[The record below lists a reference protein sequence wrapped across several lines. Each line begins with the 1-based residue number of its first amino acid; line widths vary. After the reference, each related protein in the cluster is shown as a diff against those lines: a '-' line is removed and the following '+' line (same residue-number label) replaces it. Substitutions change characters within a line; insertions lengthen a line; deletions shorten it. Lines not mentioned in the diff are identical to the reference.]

1 MEKTFK
7 WVAWIFAVGLS
18 LQSIYT
24 SYFGLW
30 EPRVHRSL
38 AVMFCAIIVTFVY
51 PLARIYQPQR
61 KMIIAI
67 CWLVDF
73 ILVAIVIYAVWRFI
87 TLIEDVENLIA
98 EFSLIDQLVAMSAI
112 LVLLEM
118 TRRAFGIALSLVAAL
133 SLAYCLFGADLPW
146 FFRHSGFSLEQ
157 TMEIIWYGFQGVFG
171 LPTGIVLGLIL
182 IFIVFGAVLE
192 GTGAGDSLI
201 RIALSLTGRSRGG
214 PAHAA
219 VGASALFGT
228 MSGSVTANV
237 VGTGVMTIPMI
248 KQRGFTS
255 NFAGAVEA
263 AASSGGQIMPP
274 VMGAA
279 AFLMADLIGMPYIKI
294 CAAALLPALFYYAS
308 LSISVSL
315 EAKRLGIEPIPVEE
329 RQKLDIRDLINSAM
343 FVGPILVII
352 FTLVMGRSPAM
363 AGGLATMSA
372 IVLGFLINKDLR
384 KKPQRMLTALAKGGV
399 AGSTIMMAVG
409 AIGVLLAA
417 FDLTGIGLKFA
428 NVISNIGG
436 TNLFFGLVV
445 TALACLMLGM
455 GMPTFPAYLIIV
467 LVLGPAIKMLGVP
480 ALAIHLFVFYFGVL
494 SAITPPVALAAFAAA
509 PIAQSDPIKTG
520 FRAIGIALAG
530 FIIPFVF
537 VYENSLLLVLD
548 FDIGSFIWVSARL
561 MFAIWL
567 LATAITG
574 FESVKLPAWNRLL
587 RMAAAVTVLIA
598 FTYFQVAGI
607 VVGCLVIW
615 STRLAGRKIL
625 A

>member
-1 MEKTFK
+1 MEKIFK
-7 WVAWIFAVGLS
+7 WVAWILAAGLS

-24 SYFGLW
+24 AYFGVW
-30 EPRVHRSL
+30 EPRIHRSL
-38 AVMFCAIIVTFVY
+38 AVMVCAIIVIFVF
-51 PLARIYQPQR
+51 PLVRIYQPKNSLLR
-61 KMIIAI
+61 VS
-67 CWLVDF
+67 CWVVDF
-73 ILVAIVIYAVWRFI
+73 ILAGIVAYAVWRFI
-87 TLIEDVENLIA
+87 DFIEDMENLIA
-98 EFSLIDQLVAMSAI
+98 EFSLVDQLVALGAI
-112 LVLLEM
+112 LVILEL
-118 TRRAFGIALSLVAAL
+118 TRRVFGKALSLVAAL
-133 SLAYCLFGADLPW
+133 ALIYCLFGADLPW

-171 LPTGIVLGLIL
+171 LATGIVLGLIL

-201 RIALSLTGRSRGG
+201 RIAFALTGRSRGG

-219 VGASALFGT
+219 VGASALFGA

-248 KQRGFTS
+248 KKRGFTAE
-255 NFAGAVEA
+255 FAGAVEA

-294 CAAALLPALFYYAS
+294 CVAALLPALFYYAS
-308 LSISVSL
+308 IFISVAL
-315 EAKRLGIEPIPVEE
+315 EARRLGIKPIPAEK
-329 RQKLDIRDLINSAM
+329 RQKLVMRDLFNSVM
-343 FVGPILVII
+343 FAGPILVII
-352 FTLVMGRSPAM
+352 ITLVMGRSPAM
-363 AGGLATMSA
+363 AGGLATISA
-372 IVLGFLINKDLR
+372 IVLGFLINQDLR
-384 KKPQRMLTALAKGGV
+384 KDPKRLLVALAKGGV
-399 AGSTIMMAVG
+399 AGASIMMAVG
-409 AIGVLLAA
+409 AIGVLMAA

-428 NVISNIGG
+428 GVVSSIGG
-436 TNLFFGLVV
+436 ANLFLGLVI
-445 TALACLMLGM
+445 TALSCLILGM

-467 LVLGPAIKMLGVP
+467 LVLGPAMKMLGVP

-520 FRAIGIALAG
+520 IKAIGIALAG

-537 VYENSLLLVLD
+537 IYEHSLLLVLD
-548 FDIGSFIWVSARL
+548 FDIGSFIWIFARL

-574 FESVKLPAWNRLL
+574 FEKTVLPAGNRLL
-587 RMAAAVTVLIA
+587 RFVAAIAVLIV
-598 FTYFQVAGI
+598 FTYLQVAGI
-607 VVGCLVIW
+607 AVGCLALW
-615 STRLAGRKIL
+615 LART
-625 A
+625 ASPNTD